1 MDNTKGADRLIAS
14 IMEDAQAQADALEAQ
29 AAEEAAAIRK
39 KLDEDREKLRK
50 EFSERAEAERADT
63 IRRAVTNAE
72 LEGRKELLAKKREL
86 IDRAYSEAY
95 DRLCGMQGA
104 ERDRI
109 LKKLLRTEC
118 EGGETICPAS
128 ADREA
133 LSRLVGACGVP
144 GLTLGNTQ
152 GGIQGGFVVKGS
164 NFIKD
169 CSFKALMESVRSET
183 LERVAEI
190 LFE

>member
-29 AAEEAAAIRK
+29 AANEAAAIRK
-39 KLDEDREKLRK
+39 KLDEDREKLRR

-72 LEGRKELLAKKREL
+72 LEGRKELIAKKREL

-95 DRLCGMQGA
+95 DRLCAMKGA
-104 ERDRI
+104 ERDSI

-118 EGGETICPAS
+118 EGGETVCPAS
-128 ADREA
+128 ADRET
-133 LSRLVGACGVP
+133 LSRLIGACGVP
-144 GLTLGNTQ
+144 GLVLGNTE
-152 GGIQGGFVVKGS
+152 GGIQAGFVVKGS

-169 CSFKALMESVRSET
+169 CSFAALMESTRSET